1 MWPAAFQRARI
12 EGWPVS
18 GRPVFVLLGIVT
30 GAFPHTVFGMRV
42 VKIPR
47 CLPMAVKLDRQQVA
61 EQMQRLP
68 EWTLQGDQ
76 IERQL
81 TFQDFVDAMIFVNK
95 LAEVAEELGHHPD
108 IRIVYNR
115 VNLALSTHDAGGLTQ
130 KDFQLAQRI
139 DSLAK

>member
-1 MWPAAFQRARI
+1 
-12 EGWPVS
+12 
-18 GRPVFVLLGIVT
+18 
-30 GAFPHTVFGMRV
+30 
-42 VKIPR
+42 
-47 CLPMAVKLDRQQVA
+47 MAVKLDRQNVA

-68 EWTLQGDQ
+68 EWILQGDQ

-81 TFQDFVDAMIFVNK
+81 TFPNFVDAMVFVNK
-95 LAEVAEELGHHPD
+95 VAEVAEELGHHPD

-139 DSLAK
+139 ESLAK

>member
-1 MWPAAFQRARI
+1 
-12 EGWPVS
+12 
-18 GRPVFVLLGIVT
+18 
-30 GAFPHTVFGMRV
+30 
-42 VKIPR
+42 
-47 CLPMAVKLDRQQVA
+47 MAVKLDRQQVA
-61 EQMQRLP
+61 EQMQRLA

-81 TFQDFVDAMIFVNK
+81 TFENFVDAMVFVNR
-95 LAEVAEELGHHPD
+95 LAEVAEELGHHPE

-139 DSLAK
+139 DSLTK